1 MKRQSRVERRSCC
14 LFTLMPDQPA
24 LAASLPHVT
33 CFSTCTNFSARAL
46 PAPRIWSAVSL
57 PKLIPRV
64 LLLPSR
70 ALQLTYKHYFLHLA
84 LSTPCFAR
92 PDSPAFVSSTIFKAT
107 PVIARMHRP
116 RKSFNIRIA
125 NSDPSI
131 PLVATRNLL
140 NLRFASCQPKK
151 NSPFYVCTTLSHL
164 PCLESPYSQRFLRD
178 LLHVTAALPAWP
190 DTRQVAQCH
199 VFFHSL
205 QEFLAHLL

>member
-1 MKRQSRVERRSCC
+1 
-14 LFTLMPDQPA
+14 MPDQPA

-116 RKSFNIRIA
+116 
-125 NSDPSI
+125 
-131 PLVATRNLL
+131 LATRNLL